1 MILAETQRKRDFVS
15 VISESR
21 FSKFMIPYLIVI
33 TYTMVL
39 RADINAFLN
48 PFIELF
54 CLYLMVYLMKYEFGF
69 EKTFSILRVM
79 VYILMWLGVV
89 EYIMGRSPFSYL
101 ETIKGIY
108 TGQFIR
114 NGHYRIMSSAV
125 HSLGYGLMIMCMG
138 PFACY
143 DEKKKE
149 IKLFA
154 RPVLLVLMIFN
165 VFMTGSRSTLA
176 VFVLELVVIL
186 LFSRKKTLKRT
197 ILQLIIVLLLFA
209 VFEMAIYKTS
219 VGQYIMLQITSVLD
233 EVLGT
238 QWSVNY
244 GADLTALSSSSNYRD
259 QLKYIFKVDWLN
271 PILGIGRKKSFS
283 AEINGSYILSI
294 DNFYIAEFVRYAY
307 PGLITYVLFLLY
319 FICSMIKKA
328 FGKTKNVA
336 AKIILIACT
345 GYLVNLKWVDSL
357 QTLKYLYVLFA
368 LFEVI
373 EDNAG
378 EKETDTIEETSKYK
392 KNKHT
397 IQGKITKKKSKYIKN
412 S

>member
-1 MILAETQRKRDFVS
+1 
-15 VISESR
+15 
-21 FSKFMIPYLIVI
+21 MIPYLIVI